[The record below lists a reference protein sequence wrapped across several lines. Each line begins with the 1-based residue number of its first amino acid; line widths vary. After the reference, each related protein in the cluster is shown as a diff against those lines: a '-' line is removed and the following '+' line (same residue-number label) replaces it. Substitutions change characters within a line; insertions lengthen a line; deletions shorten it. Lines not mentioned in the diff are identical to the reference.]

1 MTLWNWRRWSEIW
14 DFKCIDLKLT
24 ILGYHSATP
33 RANANPSSQILE
45 IRNHLFLIDCGE
57 GTQVQL
63 RKFKIS
69 FSKIK
74 HIFISHLHGDHVFG
88 LIGLISTFRLL
99 GRTSDLTIHGPK
111 GIKEL
116 IEVQLKLSQSKIDYQ
131 LIFNELTGDKSQ
143 IVFEDNTVKVASIP
157 LNHRIYTN
165 GFLFSEKPS
174 ERRLNAPA
182 AREAQIDKAYFSKL
196 KQGFDVI
203 NEVGQLVTNEEV
215 TFDPPKTKS
224 YAYCSDTAYHPT
236 IVPLIH
242 GVDCLYHES
251 TFLNEDEELADKT
264 LHSTAR
270 QAAEIAKLANVS
282 QLILGHFSSRYDEE
296 NHFLLEAKDVFG
308 MTFLAENG
316 KEFVW

>member
-1 MTLWNWRRWSEIW
+1 M
-14 DFKCIDLKLT
+14 KLT
-24 ILGYHSATP
+24 ILGYCSATP
-33 RANANPSSQILE
+33 RANANPTSQILE

-99 GRTSDLTIHGPK
+99 GRTSDLHVHGPK

-116 IEVQLKLSQSKIDYQ
+116 IEVQLKLSQSRIDYQ
-131 LIFNELTGDKSQ
+131 LIFNELTGDETQ
-143 IVFEDNTVKVASIP
+143 VVFEDNSVKVSSIP

-182 AREAQIDKAYFSKL
+182 ARDAQIDKAYFSKL
-196 KQGFDVI
+196 KQGFDVM
-203 NEVGQLVTNEEV
+203 NETGQLIKNEEV
-215 TFDPPKTKS
+215 TFDAPKTKS
-224 YAYCSDTAYHPT
+224 YAYCSDTAFSPA
-236 IVPLIH
+236 IVPLIQ

-251 TFLNEDEELADKT
+251 TFLNVDEGLAIKT

-282 QLILGHFSSRYDEE
+282 QLILGHFSSRYEVED
-296 NHFLLEAKDVFG
+296 HFLLEANEVFEK
-308 MTFLAENG
+308 TFLAENG